1 MFASVDKA
9 LDERTIGHNP
19 ERLNLLKGGIVYS
32 NQVCGALMS
41 LSCQHNSPT
50 LSIPKGLY
58 RSI

>member
-32 NQVCGALMS
+32 NMVRSCLQLPGIPDPLKSSRLSGA
-41 LSCQHNSPT
+41 C
-50 LSIPKGLY
+50 
-58 RSI
+58 